1 MFFWLLL
8 FFRLRSIYAKR
19 TGKRESSV
27 GGEEGQSTSTPAN
40 SRKRKRKGVESDED
54 DEEDEDSDE
63 QGEEDEDE
71 DDFGGKKGKKAEAC
85 EDEVECIFFCG
96 EKI

>member
-40 SRKRKRKGVESDED
+40 SRKRKRKGGESDED
-54 DEEDEDSDE
+54 DEEDYDSDE
-63 QGEEDEDE
+63 QGDEDE
-71 DDFGGKKGKKAEAC
+71 DDFGGKRGKKAEAC
-85 EDEVECIFFCG
+85 EDEVECIFFSLVK
-96 EKI
+96 KI